1 MLLFLPFNSNSLKRH
16 LYYLILESPSSNL
29 KISSRVSV
37 SICNSPFPCTLR
49 KQMLW
54 IRSVC
59 FFRIVFQQLPMQR
72 AFKVKTVLKEYNFA
86 HGDTYVYWVTKQHP
100 KCVSSNTSSKGHWLS
115 GVLLCF
121 VGGGGAVR
129 IRVLMIKNVLNNR
142 GKKVKQ
148 ISWLWA
154 SSKTSMY
161 TLWFFKGGL
170 PVPFLHFKAY
180 RAPFWQHFGK
190 QVF

>member
-49 KQMLW
+49 KQMLR

-72 AFKVKTVLKEYNFA
+72 AFKVKTVLKECNFA

-100 KCVSSNTSSKGHWLS
+100 KCVSSNTSSKRALTEW
-115 GVLLCF
+115 CF
-121 VGGGGAVR
+121 VVFCWGRGAVR
-129 IRVLMIKNVLNNR
+129 IRGLMIKNVLNNR
-142 GKKVKQ
+142 GKKCETDVMIVGLLKDFSVYIVILQ
-148 ISWLWA
+148 
-154 SSKTSMY
+154 
-161 TLWFFKGGL
+161 GGP